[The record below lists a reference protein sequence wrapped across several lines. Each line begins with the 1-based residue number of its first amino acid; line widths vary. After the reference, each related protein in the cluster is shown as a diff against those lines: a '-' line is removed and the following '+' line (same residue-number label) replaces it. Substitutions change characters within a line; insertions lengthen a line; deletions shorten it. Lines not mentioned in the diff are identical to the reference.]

1 MPRKFLADGPEYLS
15 RVGEPFMPPDV
26 DMDALRAAIPKC
38 LFERRTNKG
47 LLYALRVFLI
57 PMALYIFGAN
67 IDKLTS
73 LVSGGLWTK
82 SIVYWTLWCTY
93 WWWQGLAWS
102 GVWVLGHEAGH
113 NNLSNNLYINHTIG
127 FLCHSFIFLPYFSWR
142 ITHLRHHKTTGMME
156 MDEVF
161 VPYLRSEMKIPPK
174 ELAHK
179 QDYDEILSESPLYT
193 LARVLVMQIF
203 GHHTYLTWNQMG
215 SKRFPKGTGHWK
227 PSSALFKHTDRNA
240 VVVSNIGLVTMFC
253 LLVVWTMA
261 TSITNVVALYVIP
274 WCWVNHWVVA
284 MSYLQHTCST
294 IPHYR
299 KGGWTWRRGAL
310 TTIDRPFLGSIDSF
324 FLLGVNRYH
333 TAHHLFSTVPF
344 YNLPKVHAV
353 IRPLLGDAYS
363 YDSTGVWRALWRSFV
378 ECVFVEDTGDI
389 LFYKNSTGAAQ
400 REVGPGVEH
409 H

>member
-1 MPRKFLADGPEYLS
+1 MPLDFLADGPEYLS
-15 RVGEPFMPPDV
+15 RIGQPFTPPDV
-26 DMDALRAAIPKC
+26 DINALRAAIPKQ
-38 LFERRTNKG
+38 LFERSTSRA
-47 LLYALRVFLI
+47 LLYTLRVLLI
-57 PMALYIFGAN
+57 PVSLYVFATN

-73 LVSGGLWTK
+73 LVPGGPLIK

-113 NNLSNNLYINHTIG
+113 SNLSKNVYINHTIG

-142 ITHLRHHKTTGMME
+142 ITHLRHHKVSGMME
-156 MDEVF
+156 NDEVF
-161 VPYLRSEMKIPPK
+161 VPYVRSEKKLPPK
-174 ELAHK
+174 EVAHK
-179 QDYDEILSESPLYT
+179 HDYDEILSESPLYT
-193 LARVLVMQIF
+193 LVRVLVMQIF

-215 SKRFPKGTGHWK
+215 SKRYPKGTNHWK
-227 PSSALFKHTDRNA
+227 PSSALFKDTDRNA
-240 VVVSNIGLVTMFC
+240 VIVSNLGLIVMFS

-284 MSYLQHTCST
+284 MAFLQHTCAT

-299 KGGWTWRRGAL
+299 KGEWNWRRGAL
-310 TTIDRPFLGSIDSF
+310 TTVDRPFLGFIDSL

-344 YNLPKVHAV
+344 YNLPEVHAT

-389 LFYKNSTGAAQ
+389 LFYKGSAGTAR
-400 REVGPGVEH
+400 REVAPVERH
-409 H
+409 